1 MYSLARSSNVGA
13 SRSARRSPTGSAPC
27 TTVASAS
34 FAFER
39 ASVSGTRGYVP
50 SVNQRDRPRTL
61 YFTTQERD
69 PPAASRRPNRGSPPS
84 HTTRWPLSGSTSERM
99 IESLSF
105 LGMFGSSSRQ
115 LPHSYPAGPN
125 KHGSYRTS
133 ANEEVSEN
141 TEDAALTPR
150 RSSTSVTTEN
160 HGVGGSTPP
169 LATCPRASSSTCT
182 SMACTSTVTATSESS
197 ARRSRARS
205 ERVWQGNA
213 AHVGA

>member
-1 MYSLARSSNVGA
+1 
-13 SRSARRSPTGSAPC
+13 
-27 TTVASAS
+27 
-34 FAFER
+34 
-39 ASVSGTRGYVP
+39 
-50 SVNQRDRPRTL
+50 RDRPRTL
-61 YFTTQERD
+61 SFTTQERE
-69 PPAASRRPNRGSPPS
+69 PPAASRRPNRGRPPS
-84 HTTRWPLSGSTSERM
+84 HTTRWPLSGSARERM

-141 TEDAALTPR
+141 ARDAASTPR

-169 LATCPRASSSTCT
+169 LAILKSA
-182 SMACTSTVTATSESS
+182 ACVAMLHP
-197 ARRSRARS
+197 SRA
-205 ERVWQGNA
+205 
-213 AHVGA
+213 